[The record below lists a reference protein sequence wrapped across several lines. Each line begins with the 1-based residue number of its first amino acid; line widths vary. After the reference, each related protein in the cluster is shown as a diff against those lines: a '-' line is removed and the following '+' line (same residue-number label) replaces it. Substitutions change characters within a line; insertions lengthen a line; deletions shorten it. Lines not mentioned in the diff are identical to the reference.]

1 MTTAVHNMAPNAAS
15 LLLVDDDPLSLEL
28 LHGYLTPV
36 GYRLTRAHD
45 GEEAWRLLNEP
56 GREFDLVVSDRS
68 MPRLN
73 GMELLQRIRAESR
86 LADMPVIFETMLS
99 DQSEIAEGIAA
110 GVHYYLTK
118 PFNYRLL
125 LAVVKAALDDR
136 AERKSR
142 AQAMEMSVGALGLLH
157 KAQFSLR
164 TPEEAHDLALL
175 LARLTPDPHASV
187 LGFSELLFNAIEHG
201 NLEIGY
207 QEKGELLVNGGFS
220 QEVQRRLNEAPW
232 RSRTVMVTV
241 ERSAQAL
248 VVRIADQGPGFE
260 PGEYLTLNP
269 VRALDPHGRGIA
281 MARQVSFSHLAYE
294 GSGNVAVATVAL

>member
-1 MTTAVHNMAPNAAS
+1 MTTAAPNVAS

-28 LHGYLTPV
+28 LTGYLSPV
-36 GYRLTRAHD
+36 GYRLTRARD
-45 GEEAWRLLNEP
+45 GEEAWRLLSEP
-56 GREFDLVVSDRS
+56 EREFDLVVSDRS

-73 GMELLQRIRAESR
+73 GMDLLQRIRAEPR
-86 LADMPVIFETMLS
+86 LADMPVIFETALS

-142 AQAMEMSVGALGLLH
+142 AQAMELSVGALHLLH
-157 KAQFSLR
+157 NAKFSLR
-164 TPEEAHDLALL
+164 VPEEARELALL

-207 QEKGELLVNGGFS
+207 QEKGELLVNGGFG
-220 QEVQRRLNEAPW
+220 QEVKRRLDEAPW
-232 RSRTVMVTV
+232 RSRVVAVTV
-241 ERSAQAL
+241 ERSAEAL
-248 VVRIADQGPGFE
+248 VVRIADQGNGFDPGDF
-260 PGEYLTLNP
+260 LVLNP
-269 VRALDPHGRGIA
+269 ARALDPNGRGIA
-281 MARQVSFSHLAYE
+281 MARQISFSRLEYE
-294 GSGNVAVATVAL
+294 GTGNVAVATVAL